1 MKKRINVTISEEL
14 LEKVDSKCN
23 EMGVSRSSY
32 ICNKVASAIAQE
44 DLTMQSMIAAAKEV
58 MQSSINANEVK
69 EDLFNVSKSK
79 PLLNKNPYSD

>member
-58 MQSSINANEVK
+58 MQSSINSNEVNK
-69 EDLFNVSKSK
+69 DLFNVSKSK
-79 PLLNKNPYSD
+79 PLLNKNPDSD

>member
-58 MQSSINANEVK
+58 MQSSINSNEVNK
-69 EDLFNVSKSK
+69 DLFNVSKSK
-79 PLLNKNPYSD
+79 PLLNK

>member
-58 MQSSINANEVK
+58 MQSSINSNEVK
-69 EDLFNVSKSK
+69 KDLFDVSKSK
-79 PLLNKNPYSD
+79 PLLIKNPDSD